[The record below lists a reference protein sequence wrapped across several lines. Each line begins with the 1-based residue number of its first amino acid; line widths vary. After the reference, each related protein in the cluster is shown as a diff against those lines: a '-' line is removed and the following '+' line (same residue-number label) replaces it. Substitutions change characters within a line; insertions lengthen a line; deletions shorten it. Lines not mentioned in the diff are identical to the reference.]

1 MKRMVLSGLLACGL
15 ATGAVVVSCR
25 AAAPPPYPE
34 AVFAARSAVL
44 RSPPTAGQSAS
55 AAGRAPQTFACSTN
69 QTIVY
74 GPTVPGDNTT
84 MTDQRDADCFAWQE
98 FVSLNWPVTGDG
110 FGAPGDATPVQW
122 QTFMSS
128 YLLFSPTGAT
138 PPAWGT
144 QPAVPPSCQTTPAL
158 PALRLP
164 GAIRSLQMISKASGA
179 FVPTEISEAAP
190 FNKPS
195 WLGAQNGT
203 NVWYEVVVD
212 QDEYNYVA
220 QHQLYNAHSQA
231 AFVAGGSGQPIVL
244 PMGTRSNS
252 VTGAIELKAAW
263 MEITDPDNPKWAAR
277 YKLAA
282 STVLDP
288 ETGHCRNIVVALV
301 GLHII
306 HKTTS
311 QTSWVWA
318 TFEHV
323 DNAPDAGASAA
334 PPPGGYNFYNPNCQ
348 PQTLQ
353 NVPTSCLTDGG
364 TSPVT
369 VGCTANVAPPY
380 YLSPGCPKPVPVQV
394 TRVTPIDASTS
405 AVNQAMQANIQ
416 RTSPGSVW
424 QYYQLVNAIWS
435 TNAAPPP
442 TAPQQASNVQLQGM
456 QPQGVYPFPSK
467 TAVAS
472 TVLETYAQ
480 TTTCIQCHV
489 EATLAAVD
497 GVESPWFADFSFLL
511 GNAGA
516 PATSTRLRKQ
526 PVK

>member
-1 MKRMVLSGLLACGL
+1 MTRMILFAGL
-15 ATGAVVVSCR
+15 AVGALVASCR
-25 AAAPPPYPE
+25 AAAPPPHPAAPPPYPE
-34 AVFAARSAVL
+34 AVFATQSAML
-44 RSPPTAGQSAS
+44 RSD
-55 AAGRAPQTFACSTN
+55 RAVQTFACSTN
-69 QTIVY
+69 QTITY
-74 GPTVPGDNTT
+74 SSAVPGDNTT

-98 FVSLNWPVTGDG
+98 FVSLNWPVSGDG

-122 QTFMSS
+122 QTFMSPQ
-128 YLLFSPTGAT
+128 LLFSPTGAP

-144 QPAVPPSCQTTPAL
+144 QPAVPASCQATPTL

-164 GAIRSLQMISKASGA
+164 GAVRSLQMVSKGSGA
-179 FVPTEISEAAP
+179 FVPTDVQEAAP
-190 FNKPS
+190 FNAPS

-203 NVWYEVVVD
+203 NVWYEVVVNL
-212 QDEYNYVA
+212 DEYNYVT
-220 QHQLYNAHSQA
+220 QHQLYNANSQA
-231 AFVAGGSGQPIVL
+231 AFVDGGSGQPVVL
-244 PMGTRSNS
+244 PMGTRSGS
-252 VTGAIELKAAW
+252 VIGAIELKAAW
-263 MEITDPDNPKWAAR
+263 LEVTDPDNPKWAAR

-288 ETGHCRNIVVALV
+288 ETGGCRNIVVALV

-323 DNAPDAGASAA
+323 DNTPDTGSSA
-334 PPPGGYNFYNPNCQ
+334 PPPAGGYNFYNPGCQ
-348 PQTLQ
+348 TQTLAEM
-353 NVPTSCLTDGG
+353 PASCLPDGG
-364 TSPVT
+364 TLPVT
-369 VGCTANVAPPY
+369 VGCDANTAPPY
-380 YLSPGCPKPVPVQV
+380 YLSPGCPRPVPIQV

-405 AVNQAMQANIQ
+405 AVNHAMQGNLQ
-416 RTSPGSVW
+416 TTNPGSVW

-442 TAPQQASNVQLQGM
+442 SAPQQAKNVQLQAM

-489 EATLAAVD
+489 GATLATVN

-516 PATSTRLRKQ
+516 PPAANAQRHRRPLK
-526 PVK
+526 